1 MIPFIRYYISRKLL
15 ISVEDFLKME
25 MEKIYSPKGIMLLFT
40 LTSQLI
46 PSQKGWTIVAFPKLF
61 IVDSSW
67 NRNQSQTMLETNRP
81 VHSVEIDVL
90 DEKEPF
96 PLQELKLDQP
106 TMYKQL
112 FGKIQN
118 EKVLGPE
125 LIPPSEEIDS
135 QYISFSDHV
144 QLDDV
149 VEEISPREENV

>member
-1 MIPFIRYYISRKLL
+1 
-15 ISVEDFLKME
+15 ME
-25 MEKIYSPKGIMLLFT
+25 MEKIYSAKGMMFLFT

-46 PSQKGWTIVAFPKLF
+46 PGQKGWTIIAFPKLF

-67 NRNQSQTMLETNRP
+67 NRNQSQTRLEINLP
-81 VHSVEIDVL
+81 VHPVEVDIS
-90 DEKEPF
+90 DEKEP
-96 PLQELKLDQP
+96 LQEFKLDQP

-149 VEEISPREENV
+149 VEEISPREENE